1 MTKNSKNKQNKKLY
15 SNSYV
20 ILREMRF
27 LIPIFLLL
35 SSLVIAEDKAND
47 QTLAQSGDEVAQFNL
62 SYDYYNG
69 IGVEE
74 DYELAFY

>member
-1 MTKNSKNKQNKKLY
+1 
-15 SNSYV
+15 
-20 ILREMRF
+20 MRF
-27 LIPIFLLL
+27 LMPIFLLL

-69 IGVEE
+69 IGV
-74 DYELAFY
+74 